1 MHSKDA
7 YLRYLYECCGA
18 PPSTPAVL
26 DYIDT

>member
-7 YLRYLYECCGA
+7 YLRYLYERYGA
-18 PPSTPAVL
+18 PSTTPAVL